1 MEKTNVIVK
10 AMTKTMVEALKI
22 PHFGYKDEVMY
33 MMIVTVILTNR
44 QMPVTIIPVI
54 SANRNCSQFVFDSYT
69 QVEMTQLVK
78 LRSELRAAC
87 LERGIKLSY
96 MPFIVKV
103 PEISFP
109 WLIFFLTFSLPG
121 LLIGPLA
128 LPHLEQHIGRTS
140 RYHHLQGVPQH
151 CPGHG
156 HPHGPAG
163 AEHQGSAGP
172 LHL

>member
-33 MMIVTVILTNR
+33 MMIVTVILTNI
-44 QMPVTIIPVI
+44 QMPVTIIPAI

-103 PEISFP
+103 PET
-109 WLIFFLTFSLPG
+109 IFLAYFFFSLTFSL
-121 LLIGPLA
+121 
-128 LPHLEQHIGRTS
+128 S
-140 RYHHLQGVPQH
+140 RRAHWPSCTTL
-151 CPGHG
+151 
-156 HPHGPAG
+156 
-163 AEHQGSAGP
+163 S
-172 LHL
+172 

>member
-1 MEKTNVIVK
+1 
-10 AMTKTMVEALKI
+10 
-22 PHFGYKDEVMY
+22 
-33 MMIVTVILTNR
+33 
-44 QMPVTIIPVI
+44 
-54 SANRNCSQFVFDSYT
+54 
-69 QVEMTQLVK
+69 MTQLVK

-103 PEISFP
+103 PETSLR
-109 WLIFFLTFSLPG
+109 WLFLFLTFSLPG

-128 LPHLEQHIGRTS
+128 LPYLEQHIGRTS
-140 RYHHLQGVPQH
+140 RYYHLQGVPQH

-163 AEHQGSAGP
+163 AEH
-172 LHL
+172 